1 MKTLPLRA
9 YASWT
14 DAALLEALRADDRT
28 AFAELYERYWHRV
41 FGLAYRRLASRETAE
56 ELVQDLFTD
65 LWHKRAAHTIEH
77 LEPYL
82 LTAISRRVIGHLRA
96 HRVREAYADYCRWHQ
111 AEATQETEQ
120 TLAAADLSDAFSSAL
135 LHLPEQ
141 SREIF
146 RLSRL
151 EHFSVL
157 EIAQQLNLSAKAVE
171 YHLTK
176 SMRLLRL
183 HLKDFVLVAALFFT
197 GLLR

>member
-1 MKTLPLRA
+1 VKTLPLRV

-14 DAALLEALRADDRT
+14 DAALLDALRADDRT

-41 FGLAYRRLASRETAE
+41 FGLAYRRLKSRETAE
-56 ELVQDLFTD
+56 ELVQDLFAT
-65 LWHKRAAHTIEH
+65 LWHKRAAHAIEH
-77 LEPYL
+77 LEHYL

-96 HRVREAYADYCRWHQ
+96 HQVREAYADYCRWHQ
-111 AEATQETEQ
+111 AEATQETEH
-120 TLAAADLSDAFSSAL
+120 TLAAADLSDAFSNAL

-151 EHFSVL
+151 EHFSVH

-176 SMRLLRL
+176 SLRLLRL
-183 HLKDFVLVAALFFT
+183 HLKDFVLLVILF
-197 GLLR
+197 LSDSLR